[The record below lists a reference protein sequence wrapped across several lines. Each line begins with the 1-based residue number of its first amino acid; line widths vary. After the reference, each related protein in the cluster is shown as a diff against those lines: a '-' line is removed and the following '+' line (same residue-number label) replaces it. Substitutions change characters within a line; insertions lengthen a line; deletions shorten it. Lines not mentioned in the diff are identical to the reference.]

1 MIKDPFKKYPKKI
14 ELMKK
19 YTFILLAF
27 FTVNGS
33 AQVMHMSFG
42 GHYYKQKGALIEAF
56 DPGTAAGDV
65 YYSTAVDEK
74 SAVPGIGFYY
84 YKYFLQPS
92 DNISYGVQTGFD
104 FFAFFEAPKD
114 VQNQYGQKVGEEGGS
129 SLVVGYSIPVYAMG
143 RFGAQSTEDIGEGI
157 GAAIGAGINL
167 FGFTIPNEKGFMVP
181 LSLAAELTYRKF
193 GLRFDLPL
201 KKFESH
207 YPSYTGDIPR
217 LSNSFFSVELTYVF
231 GSD

>member
-1 MIKDPFKKYPKKI
+1 MNKYF
-14 ELMKK
+14 
-19 YTFILLAF
+19 FILLSF
-27 FTVNGS
+27 FTLNCT

-42 GHYYKQKGALIEAF
+42 GHYYKQKGALLEAF

-84 YKYFLQPS
+84 YKYFLEPS
-92 DNISYGVQTGFD
+92 DNISFGVQTGFD

-114 VQNQYGQKVGEEGGS
+114 VQNQYGQKIGEEGGS
-129 SLVVGYSIPVYAMG
+129 SLVAGYSIPVYAMG
-143 RFGAQSTEDIGEGI
+143 RFGSQATEEVGDGLGI
-157 GAAIGAGINL
+157 ALGAGINL
-167 FGFTIPNEKGFMVP
+167 FGFTIPSEKGFMVP
-181 LSLAAELTYRKF
+181 FSIATEITYRKF
-193 GLRFDLPL
+193 GLRLDLPL

-217 LSNSFFSVELTYVF
+217 LSNSFFSVELTF
-231 GSD
+231 LLGGN